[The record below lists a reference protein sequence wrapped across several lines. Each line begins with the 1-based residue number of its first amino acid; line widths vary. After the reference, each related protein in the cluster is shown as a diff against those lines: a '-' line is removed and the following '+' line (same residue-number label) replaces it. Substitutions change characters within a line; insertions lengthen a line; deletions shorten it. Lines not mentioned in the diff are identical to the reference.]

1 MIITKLNPLKWVFL
15 KNTIFKVEHGVMN
28 YNEKKKESRE
38 KRGQISNNDTLP
50 YIDFSTEDLIEML
63 NEGDPQERTISAVIM
78 GKRKDENGIKPLCT
92 ALKNERYLYSRIAIS
107 EALSQ
112 IGEPATP
119 CLIQLLGEIGKNQE
133 TDLPLKYFKK
143 KSFPLV
149 RDMAA
154 RTLVKIGEPATP
166 YLIEVLET
174 GNKFKSQQAIDALGA
189 ISAKTGDKRAL
200 NALITLMEQ
209 VENADAVENAR
220 DQVTMWKI
228 TRALSGF
235 QNSKEAIYPL
245 IAILKRNYK
254 PPLIWEA
261 LRGLGQ
267 IQIATPEVLSL
278 VESFISNKEPEIRIA
293 ALNALNLLN
302 KQIRLNH

>member
-1 MIITKLNPLKWVFL
+1 
-15 KNTIFKVEHGVMN
+15 MN
-28 YNEKKKESRE
+28 SNEKKKKNRE
-38 KRGQISNNDTLP
+38 KRGQISPNDTVP
-50 YIDFSTEDLIEML
+50 YADFSTEDLIEML
-63 NEGDPQERTISAVIM
+63 SAENPQERTISAVLLGNRNSKMVIM
-78 GKRKDENGIKPLCT
+78 PLCI
-92 ALKNERYLYSRIAIS
+92 ALKNERSLYSRIAIS

-133 TDLPLKYFKK
+133 TELPLKYFKK

-166 YLIEVLET
+166 YLIEVLGT
-174 GNKFKSQQAIDALGA
+174 GNKFKVQQAIDAIGA

-200 NALITLMEQ
+200 NVLIALMKQ
-209 VENADAVENAR
+209 VENLSAVESDR
-220 DQVTMWKI
+220 DQLTLWKI

-235 QNSKEAIYPL
+235 QNSKEATYPL
-245 IAILKRNYK
+245 IAILKSDYE
-254 PPLIWEA
+254 PPIIWEA
-261 LRGLGQ
+261 LRSLGQ
-267 IQIATPEVLSL
+267 IQITTPEVLSL
-278 VESFISNKEPEIRIA
+278 VESFIDDKQPEIRIA

-302 KQIRLNH
+302 KQI

>member
-1 MIITKLNPLKWVFL
+1 
-15 KNTIFKVEHGVMN
+15 MN
-28 YNEKKKESRE
+28 SNEKKKKNRE
-38 KRGQISNNDTLP
+38 KRGQISPNDTVP
-50 YIDFSTEDLIEML
+50 YSDFSTEDLIEML
-63 NEGDPQERTISAVIM
+63 SAENPQERTISAVLLRNRNDKM
-78 GKRKDENGIKPLCT
+78 VIKPLCT
-92 ALKNERYLYSRIAIS
+92 ALKNERSLYSRIAIS

-119 CLIQLLGEIGKNQE
+119 CLIQFLGEIGKNQE
-133 TDLPLKYFKK
+133 TELPLKYFKK

-174 GNKFKSQQAIDALGA
+174 GNEFKVQQAIDALGA

-200 NALITLMEQ
+200 NVLIAIMRQ
-209 VENADAVENAR
+209 VENVDVVESDR
-220 DQVTMWKI
+220 DQLTLWKI

-235 QNSKEAIYPL
+235 QNSKEATYPL
-245 IAILKRNYK
+245 IAILKSDYE
-254 PPLIWEA
+254 PPIIWEA
-261 LRGLGQ
+261 LRSLGQ
-267 IQIATPEVLSL
+267 IQITTPEVLSL
-278 VESFISNKEPEIRIA
+278 VESFIDNKEPEIRIS

-302 KQIRLNH
+302 KQI

>member
-1 MIITKLNPLKWVFL
+1 MSS
-15 KNTIFKVEHGVMN
+15 
-28 YNEKKKESRE
+28 NEKKKKNRE
-38 KRGQISNNDTLP
+38 KRGQISQDDTLP

-63 NEGDPQERTISAVIM
+63 KAENPQDRTISAVLLGNRNDI
-78 GKRKDENGIKPLCT
+78 RVIKPLCN
-92 ALKNERYLYSRIAIS
+92 ALKNERSLYSRIAIS

-133 TDLPLKYFKK
+133 KELPLKYFKK

-174 GNKFKSQQAIDALGA
+174 GNEFKVQQAIDALGA

-200 NALITLMEQ
+200 NSLITLMGQ
-209 VENADAVENAR
+209 VENANDAESAR
-220 DQVTMWKI
+220 DQLTLWKI

-235 QNSKEAIYPL
+235 KNSKEAIYPL
-245 IAILKRNYK
+245 IAILKSNYDS
-254 PPLIWEA
+254 PIIWEA
-261 LRGLGQ
+261 LKSLGQ
-267 IQIATPEVLSL
+267 IQITSPEVLSL
-278 VESFISNKEPEIRIA
+278 VESFIDNKEPEIRIA

-302 KQIRLNH
+302 NQI

>member
-1 MIITKLNPLKWVFL
+1 
-15 KNTIFKVEHGVMN
+15 MN
-28 YNEKKKESRE
+28 SNEKKKKNRE
-38 KRGQISNNDTLP
+38 NRGQISPNDILP
-50 YIDFSTEDLIEML
+50 YADFSTEDLIEML
-63 NEGDPQERTISAVIM
+63 SAENPQERTISAVLLGNRNSKMVIM
-78 GKRKDENGIKPLCT
+78 PLCI
-92 ALKNERYLYSRIAIS
+92 ALKNERSLYSRIAIS

-174 GNKFKSQQAIDALGA
+174 GNEFKVQQAIDAIGA

-200 NALITLMEQ
+200 NVLIALMKQ
-209 VENADAVENAR
+209 VENLSSVESDR
-220 DQVTMWKI
+220 DQLTLWKI

-235 QNSKEAIYPL
+235 QNSKEATYSL
-245 IAILKRNYK
+245 IAILRSDYE
-254 PPLIWEA
+254 PPIIWEA
-261 LRGLGQ
+261 LRSLGQ
-267 IQIATPEVLSL
+267 IQITTPEVLSL
-278 VESFISNKEPEIRIA
+278 VESFIDDKQPEIRIA

-302 KQIRLNH
+302 KQI

>member
-1 MIITKLNPLKWVFL
+1 MVF
-15 KNTIFKVEHGVMN
+15 MN
-28 YNEKKKESRE
+28 SNEKRKKNRE
-38 KRGQISNNDTLP
+38 TRGQISPDDTLP

-63 NEGDPQERTISAVIM
+63 KAENPQERTISAVIL
-78 GKRKDENGIKPLCT
+78 GKRKDKNIIKPLCA
-92 ALKNERYLYSRIAIS
+92 ALKNERSLYSRIAIS

-133 TDLPLKYFKK
+133 TELPLKYFKK

-174 GNKFKSQQAIDALGA
+174 GNEFKAQQAIDALGA
-189 ISAKTGDKRAL
+189 IAARTADKRAL
-200 NALITLMEQ
+200 TILITHMNQ
-209 VENADAVENAR
+209 VENVSVDGSTN
-220 DQVTMWKI
+220 DQVTLWKI

-235 QNSKEAIYPL
+235 KNSKEAINPL
-245 IAILKRNYK
+245 IAILKSTHN
-254 PPLIWEA
+254 PPIIWEA
-261 LRGLGQ
+261 LRSLGQ
-267 IQIATPEVLSL
+267 IQVATPEVLSL
-278 VESFISNKEPEIRIA
+278 VEIFIDTKQPEIRTA
-293 ALNALNLLN
+293 AGNALNILN
-302 KQIRLNH
+302 KQI